1 MTCSYLCGS
10 GIFMRVSHLVYIGHE
25 SLSHGSESLVP
36 SSRFSRVL
44 PRSAPA
50 LRFSRV
56 LPRSSFGYLPSCV
69 CTLLYIYASIFS
81 SILVR
86 QKHWRLLEQFKWHFP
101 EFFFRETK
109 KEITFLRQNEDYNSK
124 FTKMA
129 NVILIEL
136 SGDWGQVGGF

>member
-1 MTCSYLCGS
+1 MDPTSVRVTSRLIDDYLITYRSTGQKLPIGRQLSQLSTTKIWPQMTCSYLCGS

-69 CTLLYIYASIFS
+69 CRLLYIYASIFS
-81 SILVR
+81 SIEARV
-86 QKHWRLLEQFKWHFP
+86 
-101 EFFFRETK
+101 
-109 KEITFLRQNEDYNSK
+109 
-124 FTKMA
+124 
-129 NVILIEL
+129 L
-136 SGDWGQVGGF
+136 SSEAKALKIIGAI